1 MGISGVSA
9 RNLGWQGPP
18 RTAPGPE
25 ALPGEGS
32 HFPFLLLY
40 LLQSQ
45 AQEHCSFPSATPG
58 KREQPLETE
67 IQAISRGHDPGM
79 MARGERE
86 GGPPIWWQN
95 RYISSSQVPTR
106 LYFHS
111 QYPATVARAFGLSTH
126 QLLWLCILNLL

>member
-1 MGISGVSA
+1 MSQESLPGISAG
-9 RNLGWQGPP
+9 

-25 ALPGEGS
+25 VLPGEGS
-32 HFPFLLLY
+32 HFPLLLLY

-45 AQEHCSFPSATPG
+45 AQEHCALPSATPG

-67 IQAISRGHDPGM
+67 IQAIRRGHDPGM

-86 GGPPIWWQN
+86 GGPPVWWQN
-95 RYISSSQVPTR
+95 HYISNSQVPTG

-111 QYPATVARAFGLSTH
+111 QYPATVARAFRSQHTPG
-126 QLLWLCILNLL
+126 LWLCILNFL